1 MRNRCKLGIV
11 YTDYNLF
18 HMQLTEITL
27 HFLYRP
33 PTHLTEF
40 CLTLLVV
47 ELESSLKIQVSS
59 PTKYVRKTARSVIN
73 LVNFS
78 HNFLKNI

>member
-1 MRNRCKLGIV
+1 
-11 YTDYNLF
+11 
-18 HMQLTEITL
+18 MQLTEITL

-59 PTKYVRKTARSVIN
+59 PTKYVRKTARSVMNLHKGRDIQNIRN
-73 LVNFS
+73 LVKIQESKSRTLND
-78 HNFLKNI
+78 NDN